1 MEENQKLQ
9 LLFTQLVLM
18 FHAACIQHLGKAKNP
33 ITDKLEKDLPA
44 AQSTIDMLDMLHQK
58 TKGNLA
64 AEEEQL
70 LTQVI
75 SELKLTY
82 VQEART

>member
-1 MEENQKLQ
+1 MEENQKVQ

-18 FHAACIQHLGKAKNP
+18 FHAACVQHLGKMKNP
-33 ITDKLEKDLPA
+33 ITDKLDKDLPA

-58 TKGNLA
+58 TKGNLS

>member
-1 MEENQKLQ
+1 MDEPHKSQ
-9 LLFTQLVLM
+9 LLFTQLVIM
-18 FHAACIQHLGKAKNP
+18 FHAACMQQLGKVKHP
-33 ITDKLEKDLPA
+33 VTEKLEKDLPA
-44 AQSTIDMLDMLHQK
+44 AQSTIDLLDMLHVK
-58 TKGNLA
+58 TKGNLS

-75 SELKLTY
+75 QEVKLMY